1 MKLAFE
7 KRYLRDIDDPAIQ
20 TLAVEY
26 EPQTVEDAFKYIRDH
41 RKTSYLSINFDL
53 NVADVLAVDFGS
65 HVEFCYI
72 WDLDEA
78 NKMEFTSPVKEK
90 WDYSEHK
97 ENEFFTPIDEEI
109 TKRRFAYDVLYNLKQ
124 RESLTYEEAVAIH
137 KILGGN

>member
-53 NVADVLAVDFGS
+53 NVANVLAVDFGS

-78 NKMEFTSPVKEK
+78 NKMEFTSPVKEEPK
-90 WDYSEHK
+90 IE
-97 ENEFFTPIDEEI
+97 EDEEI